1 MSPAGVGGKQLSV
14 IRSRPLIARPLAGA
28 GAVALA
34 SANFV
39 ALPPAVLANAAA
51 VAVPGARVPDTA
63 AGHRTAPDGLVVR
76 DPHTGP
82 TIPARTD
89 HPTVMSEQRRLI
101 VFGDSV
107 ANRKHCQCESFV
119 NRYAKLVSDRAEVHV
134 DNLAGDGQTTAAVR
148 AVLAAPATQDLV
160 RRADTVVIVAGAN
173 DYRRAFQQVGHGR
186 WGVAAYRA
194 VARRVQGNLV
204 AAIHTVTRLNPHAR
218 VLTFGY
224 WNAFKAGAVARA
236 AYTAR
241 QRKAA
246 AAATTS
252 ANDAI
257 RAAAQATASDFLS
270 TRRAFAAA
278 GTITHL
284 LAADGDHPSPAGNTV
299 LAQTLADAIWV
310 K

>member
-1 MSPAGVGGKQLSV
+1 LFVV
-14 IRSRPLIARPLAGA
+14 RSRSLIARPLAGA

-34 SANFV
+34 SAGFV
-39 ALPPAVLANAAA
+39 TPLPPAVPANAAQA
-51 VAVPGARVPDTA
+51 ADPGDL
-63 AGHRTAPDGLVVR
+63 TAPDGLVVP
-76 DPHTGP
+76 DTYAGP
-82 TIPARTD
+82 TVPARTD
-89 HPTVMSEQRRLI
+89 RPTVMSEHRRLI

-107 ANRKHCQCESFV
+107 ANRKHCQCESFLS
-119 NRYAKLVSDRAEVHV
+119 RYAKLVSDRADVHV
-134 DNLAGDGQTTAAVR
+134 DNLAGDGQTTAAVL

-160 RRADTVVIVAGAN
+160 RKADTVVIVAGAN
-173 DYRRAFQQVGHGR
+173 DYRRAFEQVGHGH
-186 WGVAAYRA
+186 WGAAAYRA
-194 VARRVQGNLV
+194 VARRVQGNLI
-204 AAIHTVTRLNPHAR
+204 AAIHAVTRLNPHTR
-218 VLTFGY
+218 VLTLGY
-224 WNAFKAGAVARA
+224 WNAFKDGAVART

-257 RAAAQATASDFLS
+257 RAAAHVTATDFLS

-278 GTITHL
+278 GAITPL